1 MDPRNPTARPGLFAR
16 GGRAP
21 RTPGERV
28 ETEKCIFV
36 RKIKA
41 RSASIT
47 TDRGDPPSQTRIGGL
62 HRMKSYGGQAAIPPQ
77 NGSVFP
83 KRTRI
88 KP

>member
-1 MDPRNPTARPGLFAR
+1 MVFAR
-16 GGRAP
+16 GGRGRP
-21 RTPGERV
+21 RAPGERV

-47 TDRGDPPSQTRIGGL
+47 IRRLPDGD
-62 HRMKSYGGQAAIPPQ
+62 AIPPQ
-77 NGSVFP
+77 NGSVFA

>member
-1 MDPRNPTARPGLFAR
+1 MNQFNSAARLWCLPGEGARP
-16 GGRAP
+16 RA
-21 RTPGERV
+21 PGERV
-28 ETEKCIFV
+28 ETQRCIFV

-47 TDRGDPPSQTRIGGL
+47 TDRGD
-62 HRMKSYGGQAAIPPQ
+62 AIPPQ

-88 KP
+88 NP